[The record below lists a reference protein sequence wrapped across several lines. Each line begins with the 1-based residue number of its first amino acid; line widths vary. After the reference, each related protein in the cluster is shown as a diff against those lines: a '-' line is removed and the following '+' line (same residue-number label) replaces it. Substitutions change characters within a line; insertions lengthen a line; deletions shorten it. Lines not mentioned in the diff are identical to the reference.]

1 MTKAQSPSFPSGLCS
16 CGVNKTH
23 KEGWAT
29 VWGTRAPQLYC
40 TFRLSLISVPFCGCP
55 VFVFS
60 SFFKNPK
67 FKKLLELQNI
77 IFESHCIYF

>member
-1 MTKAQSPSFPSGLCS
+1 MGDSSAAVVLHFQT
-16 CGVNKTH
+16 
-23 KEGWAT
+23 
-29 VWGTRAPQLYC
+29 Y
-40 TFRLSLISVPFCGCP
+40 SLISVPFCGRP

-60 SFFKNPK
+60 SFFFFNPK